1 MVSNSLLLSFR
12 KVLGYCL
19 HFSSN
24 FHSLR
29 DSAVLPA
36 GVLSPM
42 KCEGGMACT
51 SHTDHGAA
59 LTHSASAFRWIW
71 LPAQLRG
78 GEGNGNQ
85 LQWSCLENPRDR
97 GTWWAAVY
105 GVSQSRTRLK
115 RLSSSSSSWEELCL
129 LRHRRASIWNS
140 RVSFSADRSSV
151 PLGLPGVLAS
161 GRPTRGCVHAGS
173 FVDDPGNPGRKRWGK
188 RRSLERRLCV
198 NDCCSQSIQ
207 RDLVWK
213 AGFFVSFVC
222 SVDDV

>member
-1 MVSNSLLLSFR
+1 MSAFGVSCKVCTYIFSSHMVSNSLLLSFR

-36 GVLSPM
+36 GVLSSM
-42 KCEGGMACT
+42 KCDGGMACT

-78 GEGNGNQ
+78 GESNGTP
-85 LQWSCLENPRDR
+85 LQCSCLENPRD
-97 GTWWAAVY
+97 GGAWWAAVY

-115 RLSSSSSSWEELCL
+115 RLSSSSSSSGGNLILLCQL
-129 LRHRRASIWNS
+129 TF
-140 RVSFSADRSSV
+140 FSLSCDTFITV
-151 PLGLPGVLAS
+151 
-161 GRPTRGCVHAGS
+161 
-173 FVDDPGNPGRKRWGK
+173 
-188 RRSLERRLCV
+188 
-198 NDCCSQSIQ
+198 
-207 RDLVWK
+207 
-213 AGFFVSFVC
+213 
-222 SVDDV
+222 